1 MDAPAT
7 EAAPAALGQDSAAAG
22 GEPAAIA
29 GDTAAFI
36 KAWARLVS
44 SEAAVARASLSSL
57 LIGALL
63 VPALAFALLV
73 ALDAVLATLLFELTH
88 HWLLAAVVV
97 LVLDAA
103 ALLYLLRRL
112 RNWWRTLS
120 LPHSRQALT
129 RLWSSHD
136 DPSEE
141 RATAPARRAA

>member
-7 EAAPAALGQDSAAAG
+7 EAATAALGQDHAAAP

-29 GDTAAFI
+29 RDSAAFI
-36 KAWARLVS
+36 KAWTRLVS

-73 ALDAVLATLLFELTH
+73 AVDAVLATLVFELIH
-88 HWLLAAVVV
+88 HWLPAALAV

-103 ALLYLLRRL
+103 ALLFVLRLL

-141 RATAPARRAA
+141 RAAPPARRAA